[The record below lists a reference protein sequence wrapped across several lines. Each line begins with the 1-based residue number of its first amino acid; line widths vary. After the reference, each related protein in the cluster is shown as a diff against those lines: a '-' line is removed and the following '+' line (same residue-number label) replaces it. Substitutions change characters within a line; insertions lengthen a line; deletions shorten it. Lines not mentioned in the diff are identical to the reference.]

1 MDPLGAEVVR
11 QPGLLSGWHGEY
23 VLGKFSR

>member
-1 MDPLGAEVVR
+1 VDPLGAKAVR
-11 QPGLLSGWHGEY
+11 QPGLLSGWRGTY